1 MTVLSHKLCLVFLR
15 HLIIR
20 INTSYVSVEPK
31 KRREYGSSAIG
42 EDASGSPKTETGAT
56 SATTG
61 SHTRT
66 PQAIDTSSVPMTA
79 EPGSSR
85 IDQPGVSSSSPLPP
99 HQPGGQSSKSSTLRR
114 ARIVITV
121 RRTEAYVKWLKD
133 NPIHDVHAGQD
144 DEHI

>member
-1 MTVLSHKLCLVFLR
+1 
-15 HLIIR
+15 
-20 INTSYVSVEPK
+20 
-31 KRREYGSSAIG
+31 
-42 EDASGSPKTETGAT
+42 
-56 SATTG
+56 
-61 SHTRT
+61 
-66 PQAIDTSSVPMTA
+66 MTA

-121 RRTEAYVKWLKD
+121 RRTEAYVKWLRD